1 MSVSVEREE
10 EEGSRLERLS
20 SRDGGEERR
29 EGEEGEG
36 FEGGCRACTCK
47 LCVIRDVSLCRA
59 QARST
64 HELRV
69 LAR

>member
-1 MSVSVEREE
+1 MCVSVEREE
-10 EEGSRLERLS
+10 EEVSRFERLS

-47 LCVIRDVSLCRA
+47 LVYNGGVRGQCCDCERSVSGSL
-59 QARST
+59 
-64 HELRV
+64 
-69 LAR
+69 

>member
-20 SRDGGEERR
+20 SRMWRERR
-29 EGEEGEG
+29 GGRERRQEGEG

-47 LCVIRDVSLCRA
+47 LCRER
-59 QARST
+59 RRERT
-64 HELRV
+64 V
-69 LAR
+69 L